1 MELLFAALV
10 FGLCILGSVC
20 TMSYFLYKT
29 AGLLTKTI
37 DTIAVL
43 KAAPD
48 ARSAKNLLKQMQE
61 EGKVEEVVPPAPL
74 PMSPDELGRKH
85 WHISV
90 NNCKYGRRDTSH

>member
-1 MELLFAALV
+1 MELLLAALV

-29 AGLLTKTI
+29 AGLLTNTI

-48 ARSAKNLLKQMQE
+48 ARSAKNLLKQIQE
-61 EGKVEEVVPPAPL
+61 EDKIEEVVPPGPQ
-74 PMSPDELGRKH
+74 PTSPDDLGQEALKH
-85 WHISV
+85 I
-90 NNCKYGRRDTSH
+90 REQL